1 MSKVHVVEVRRLT
14 DEAVEVPIA
23 RFVLTPAGEARLI
36 ELRPRGQ
43 SLVEM
48 LLREGVPGPEGT
60 QLFPQDGLAFMQRL
74 PYLLHATYLW
84 ATEVFEMDAAE
95 AFAGMAQEP

>member
-60 QLFPQDGLAFMQRL
+60 QLFPQDGLR
-74 PYLLHATYLW
+74 LHA
-84 ATEVFEMDAAE
+84 AA
-95 AFAGMAQEP
+95 ALSPACHLPVGHGSF